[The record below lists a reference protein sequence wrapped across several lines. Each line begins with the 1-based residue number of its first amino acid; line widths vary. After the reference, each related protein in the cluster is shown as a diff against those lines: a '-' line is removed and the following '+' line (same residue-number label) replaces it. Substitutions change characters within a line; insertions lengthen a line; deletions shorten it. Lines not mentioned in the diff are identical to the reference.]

1 MQSRRTTRPSSKRGG
16 FTLIELLVVISI
28 IAVLMSLILPAVQN
42 AREAGRRTQCLNNL
56 RNLTTAAASFASSNS
71 SQLPALSYYP
81 ISNAGS
87 AAQTI
92 EGRSWLVEILPHID
106 QQGAFDRWNKDV
118 AWNAGTNAAL
128 ANNLYIDVFACP
140 NDESAF
146 QIPGGLSYVANGG
159 FTRSGSGS
167 RDNDDGM
174 GAFAAEQ
181 HASSLGFDWNL
192 STGDATTGIDST
204 DIAVS
209 RATGVFGAEYEIV
222 GGPNL
227 RSDSVTLGK
236 IYDGTSNTL
245 MLGENINAVG
255 GQNWASPNPNSVGFF
270 FPVVGTNIT
279 ATVNLMTDAE
289 SLIPMGSFPFPNESR
304 NATDGTNPFLT
315 SNHPSIVNVSFCDGS
330 TRTISEDIDRG
341 VYVQLVTSGAT
352 RLRTGIAAEDPLSA
366 DSF

>member
-159 FTRSGSGS
+159 FTLSGSGS

-181 HASSLGFDWNL
+181 HADLLGIDWNL
-192 STGDATTGIDST
+192 SGGIDST

-209 RATGVFGAEYEIV
+209 RATGVFGVEYEIV

-289 SLIPMGSFPFPNESR
+289 DLIPTGSLPFPNESR

-352 RLRTGIAAEDPLSA
+352 RLRNGIAAEDPLSA